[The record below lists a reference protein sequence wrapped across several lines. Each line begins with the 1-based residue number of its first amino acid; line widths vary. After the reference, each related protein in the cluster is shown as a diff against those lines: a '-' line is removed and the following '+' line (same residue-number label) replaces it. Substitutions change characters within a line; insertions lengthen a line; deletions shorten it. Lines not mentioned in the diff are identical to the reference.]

1 MMYLYLFVHC
11 KSSFID
17 KNDKIKIKKKIN
29 DEQIQTINNPN
40 KMMLHTT
47 QQTNNEAKINID
59 ITTEIERK

>member
-1 MMYLYLFVHC
+1 M
-11 KSSFID
+11 
-17 KNDKIKIKKKIN
+17 N